1 MFKLKRFYMQDE
13 AGGEGGEGGGGSGP
27 EITPEIQALI
37 DAQVSTAV
45 TGLKAKNTELLGKFK
60 ETSDKLK
67 SFDGIDPEAV
77 RSILQR
83 FSDDE
88 EAQLIA
94 GGKIDEVLNK
104 RTERMKS
111 SYDKD
116 LQAAKDE
123 AQRHAS
129 RTEKFASRVMKGEVI
144 GAATEA
150 GVHKFAMED
159 AMLAAS
165 RDFELDDDGNP
176 VAKEGR
182 FGKDG
187 KPLTLKEWFAEMK
200 DTRPHWFPATANGGG
215 AGQPGGDI
223 RPGTPR
229 SKMTAK
235 QKGEYISKHG
245 KDAYLAL
252 PT

>member
-1 MFKLKRFYMQDE
+1 MFQLKQLFMQE
-13 AGGEGGEGGGGSGP
+13 EGGDGGNGGGGQGP

-37 DAQVSTAV
+37 DAQVSAAV
-45 TGLKAKNTELLGKFK
+45 GGLKAKNGELIGKLK
-60 ETSDKLK
+60 EQGEKLK
-67 SFDGIDPEAV
+67 SFDGIDPDAV
-77 RSILQR
+77 KTILQR

-94 GGKIDEVLNK
+94 AGKIDEVLNK

-111 SYDKD
+111 SYDRD
-116 LQAAKDE
+116 LEAARQE
-123 AQRHAS
+123 ATRHQS
-129 RTEKFASRVMKGEVI
+129 RTEKFASRVLKGEVI
-144 GAATEA
+144 GAASEA

-165 RDFELDDDGNP
+165 RDFELDDEGNP
-176 VAKEGR
+176 IAKEGR

-187 KPLTLKEWFAEMK
+187 KPLTLKEWFADMK
-200 DTRPHWFPATANGGG
+200 ETRPHWFPANASGSGSGPTGSEA
-215 AGQPGGDI
+215 

-229 SKMTAK
+229 SQMSAK
-235 QKGEYISKHG
+235 QKAAFISKHG

-252 PT
+252 PN